1 MVKSL
6 GITPNFIEGIFGVT
20 LVMVEGIL
28 FFILFNKVWPS
39 HESKKD
45 KQRKMSKNL
54 HTPQVHQVD
63 SVTTV
68 AVIVVAQVMAEE
80 IAEVVEIK
88 LVFQKND

>member
-6 GITPNFIEGIFGVT
+6 GITPNVIEGIFGVM

-28 FFILFNKVWPS
+28 FFILFDKVWPS
-39 HESKKD
+39 HESKKIE
-45 KQRKMSKNL
+45 KEAKNL
-54 HTPQVHQVD
+54 HPIQAHQVD

-68 AVIVVAQVMAEE
+68 ATIVAAQVMVEE
-80 IAEVVEIK
+80 IAEVVETK

>member
-1 MVKSL
+1 
-6 GITPNFIEGIFGVT
+6 
-20 LVMVEGIL
+20 MVEGIL

-80 IAEVVEIK
+80 IAEAVEIK